1 MNMEL
6 ETCRRQS
13 IFDKSLSE
21 DSSYIQAPSTPV
33 ESDVVD
39 VLPVDCNGAPNLQAI
54 DIAFHQLWVLPL
66 LLGTYVFSRR
76 YIYDHALPLLA
87 VLIMTIVAVDYF
99 WLSAVLVKHPAG
111 SPRPICDAIAT
122 RACRNFSSS
131 SLQTAA
137 RILIVLLGAAGMSG
151 IFYGATIAGI
161 PLLIG
166 DHEAYVDEMQIIGA
180 SSGFVCG
187 FGVFACPS
195 IQAAASLLVYCGAFV
210 LQSVN
215 IVAFQ
220 SEVAHHSFILDFG
233 ELMAQMGVLIVLIFL
248 FDPSAPPQLVVVHIG
263 QHIAGLVYIYGCCS
277 TMAVY
282 AGRFYREHSVLI
294 FQGVIVTA
302 WTAALASFLWY
313 ARFANVTTNTLLN
326 RPVIPSLQGSPSIGG
341 VIFSGIGGV
350 CGIFLASLWLPIPGT
365 FIIRLVYSFL
375 AVVLAQW
382 SSGWWMVVRN
392 LAGNHRTAMRFF
404 TDGLAVLLPLTL
416 FFYPYYRI
424 DHPNSFLLPR
434 STLVALHILPAE

>member
-233 ELMAQMGVLIVLIFL
+233 ELMMGVLIVLIFL

-326 RPVIPSLQGSPSIGG
+326 RPRHWRRLWN
-341 VIFSGIGGV
+341 FSCFIMAPYPWN
-350 CGIFLASLWLPIPGT
+350 FYHPASLLISGR
-365 FIIRLVYSFL
+365 RLGSMVE
-375 AVVLAQW
+375 
-382 SSGWWMVVRN
+382 WMVVRN